1 MTIRSLLATAV
12 LAPALSMAAAPGAN
26 AQNISDGTKKI
37 LAEALKSKGAI
48 NQACAV
54 GVDGFTKYVTN
65 LDIKMLQSCTPG
77 LDPF

>member
-37 LAEALKSKGAI
+37 WQK
-48 NQACAV
+48 
-54 GVDGFTKYVTN
+54 T
-65 LDIKMLQSCTPG
+65 
-77 LDPF
+77 